1 MAGGAATLDTMR
13 DFDALTGRGQLGRLR
28 RLGRQALARYPGNL
42 DQAALSVLRH
52 EQNATFR
59 VDARAGRFVLRISRA
74 GPHSLESVGSETA
87 WLAALRRDTGLL
99 VPEPLAAAHGA
110 LVVAEEHAGVPGER
124 LCVVLHWIDGRFVD
138 QGLTPAHLGR
148 LGELF
153 AALHDHS
160 EAWTP
165 PPGFVRPRV
174 DTLTTAAKRAS
185 FATPDL
191 ASAADPSPTDEDA
204 DRATALVAEIL
215 SDADARAV
223 ERAFAVVRATTGTL
237 GRRGEPFGLIH
248 ADLHQENAL
257 HAPGRAGAIDF
268 DDCGWG
274 FHLYDLAVP
283 LSELTARPGYRGLRA
298 GLLDAYAARRPL
310 PADADAHID
319 AFVVLRG
326 LQLLCWVLESR
337 DHAAFRDDWQPWARK
352 ELRWLTTLVDGL
364 AGG

>member
-1 MAGGAATLDTMR
+1 MQ

-59 VDARAGRFVLRISRA
+59 VDAPSGRFVLRISRA
-74 GPHSLESVGSETA
+74 EPHSLESVGSEMT

-99 VPEPLAAAHGA
+99 VPEPLATADGA
-110 LVVAEEHAGVPGER
+110 LVVAAEDAGVPGER

-138 QGLTPAHLGR
+138 HGLTPAHLRR

-153 AALHDHS
+153 AALHDHAD
-160 EAWTP
+160 AWTP
-165 PPGFVRPRV
+165 PAGFVRPRV

-185 FATPDL
+185 FSTPDV
-191 ASAADPSPTDEDA
+191 ASPAGPSPSQDDG
-204 DRATALVAEIL
+204 DRATALVAEVL
-215 SDADARAV
+215 SDEDAWAVDRAI
-223 ERAFAVVRATTGTL
+223 AVVRATTQTL
-237 GRRGEPFGLIH
+237 GRRGDPFGLIH

-257 HAPGRAGAIDF
+257 HDAGRAGAIDF

-283 LSELTARPGYRGLRA
+283 LSELTARPGYRGMRRA
-298 GLLDAYAARRPL
+298 LLDAYAARRPL
-310 PADADAHID
+310 PPDADGHID

-337 DHAAFRDDWQPWARK
+337 DHAAFRDDWRPWARK
-352 ELRWLTTLVDGL
+352 ELRWLTGLVDGL